1 MYVCV
6 CQGVFSS
13 AQTLCSAEEAVSRAG
28 AVDSSC
34 QVNAFVCIID
44 PEERACAGGGAAE
57 RARASDIK
65 KQGESVCVRE
75 RVCVCE

>member
-44 PEERACAGGGAAE
+44 PEERACAGGGGGRESESE
-57 RARASDIK
+57 RHQKTRRECVCER
-65 KQGESVCVRE
+65 ESVCV
-75 RVCVCE
+75 